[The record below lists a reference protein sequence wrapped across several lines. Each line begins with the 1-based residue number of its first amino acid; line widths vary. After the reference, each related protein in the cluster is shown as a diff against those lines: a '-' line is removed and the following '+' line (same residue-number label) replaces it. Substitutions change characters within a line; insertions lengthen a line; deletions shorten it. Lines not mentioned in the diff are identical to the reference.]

1 MIVNKQNT
9 CYACGGDNDDYNC
22 IQCEKI
28 NLALELLKIS
38 RNKTFLQRHTR
49 KMKADNA
56 AYEREFKNWMFLI
69 KIFSF
74 FLIITQVTLIL
85 F

>member
-1 MIVNKQNT
+1 MIVNKQNA
-9 CYACGGDNDDYNC
+9 CSACGVVNDDYNC